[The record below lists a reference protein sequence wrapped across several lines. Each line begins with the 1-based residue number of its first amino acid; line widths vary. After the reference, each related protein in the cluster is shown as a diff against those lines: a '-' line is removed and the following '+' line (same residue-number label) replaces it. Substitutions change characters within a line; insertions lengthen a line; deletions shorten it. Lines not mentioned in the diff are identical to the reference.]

1 MTTTN
6 TTTKTDMELGSE
18 DDFAA
23 LLEKLKSDL
32 IKAALSKGQLITDY
46 PDPEALAEA
55 FRQAVTKNKGAQE
68 KKPAYVTL
76 VPDPYEPCLI
86 PEKDLELMSIS
97 DMRLQTHHRGKKVLL
112 RVKTA
117 PTRAAAIIA
126 IVEDQEGTAVLLS
139 LYPQLHVDLLT
150 IRHPAQGSV
159 AILKD
164 PFFETI
170 AEEAYSLQVYHPSDI
185 IWLED
190 HDERIPEQ
198 WRVHREIKSSAE
210 YRAEG
215 EELANKEHWLPALHS
230 YTLAIDTAVSP
241 DEKQQAH
248 LGRSEVNLQLDRPH
262 QAIRDAIEG
271 DHPTDCTEEPLLLQ
285 ARALYN
291 LGDFEECLQKLR
303 VLTVLFPKSVLGLS
317 LKSTVSKRLKEQD
330 DGEYAF
336 EDMLVEAQER
346 PPLIDCA
353 TFSSL
358 VEIRDAPGR
367 GKGLFLTKDVS
378 SGDLILCE
386 KAFSYCFMDKTSHKT
401 YPVLANVPRD
411 EAKGGGAVL
420 LWAQV
425 TEKLYHNPEY
435 IDNVQELFHGDHKKL
450 RITECDE
457 CPVVDGLMVER
468 IIHYN
473 AVNTPKTTSNDFE
486 TRVFIKKET
495 ALEIKNVDYTY
506 STSGIW
512 LLASRINHSCV
523 SNCRRSFIGDMQI
536 IRATQDMSAGTE
548 LLLSYRTP
556 ITFESY
562 EEVQKRLSTWGFE
575 CACDICKSRSKE
587 NKATLEKRRKI
598 CNEALEL
605 LKTQVLQFNFA
616 KARTLLKQLENTYK
630 GKSANKVR
638 LELAEICFAMG
649 DHYTDSVMPADFVKM
664 SVKSLESLGFIIVA
678 YVPGQKP
685 DDYRFEVKKW
695 GISTNYVVYLF
706 LNLAHMY
713 GIVSR
718 QLSIK
723 VFNYAI
729 ISYRMLVGEVVSM
742 PRLLPDAAE
751 HFNSIVHTAMNVRN

>member
-1 MTTTN
+1 
-6 TTTKTDMELGSE
+6 MELESE
-18 DDFAA
+18 DGYAA
-23 LLEKLKSDL
+23 LLKELKDDM
-32 IKAALSKGQLITDY
+32 IKAALSKGQLVTDY

-55 FRQAVTKNKGAQE
+55 FRQESTRNNGTQE
-68 KKPAYVTL
+68 KKPAYVTQI
-76 VPDPYEPCLI
+76 PEPYEPCLI
-86 PEKDLELMSIS
+86 PEKDLELMPIS
-97 DMRLQTHHRGKKVLL
+97 DMRLQTRHCGKKVLL

-117 PTRAAAIIA
+117 PAQAAAIMT

-139 LYPQLHVDLLT
+139 LYQQLHVDLLT
-150 IRHPAQGSV
+150 IRHPAQDSV

-164 PFFETI
+164 PFFEKI
-170 AEEAYSLQVYHPSDI
+170 ADKTYSLQIYHPSDI

-190 HDERIPEQ
+190 NDERIPEQ

-230 YTLAIDTAVSP
+230 YTLATDTAESP

-248 LGRSEVNLQLDRPH
+248 LGRSEVNLQLGRPH
-262 QAIRDAIEG
+262 QALRDAIEG
-271 DHPTDCTEEPLLLQ
+271 DHPTDCTEESLLLQ
-285 ARALYN
+285 ARAFYS
-291 LGDFEECLQKLR
+291 LGDFGECLQRLR
-303 VLTVLFPKSVLGLS
+303 VLTVLFPKSVLDLS
-317 LKSTVSKRLKEQD
+317 MQSTASKRLKEQD

-336 EDMLVEAQER
+336 EDMLVEAQET

-378 SGDLILCE
+378 AGDLVLCE
-386 KAFSYCFMDKTSHKT
+386 KAFSYCFMDGNSHKT
-401 YPVLANVPRD
+401 YPILANVLRD
-411 EAKGGGAVL
+411 EAKDGGSVY
-420 LWAQV
+420 LWTQV
-425 TEKLYHNPEY
+425 TQKLYHNPEH
-435 IDNVQELFHGDHKKL
+435 IDTIQELFHGDHKKL
-450 RITECDE
+450 QITECDRST
-457 CPVVDGLMVER
+457 VVDSFMVER

-486 TRVFIKKET
+486 TRVFSKKGSS
-495 ALEIKNVDYTY
+495 LEIDNMDSKY

-536 IRATQDMSAGTE
+536 IRATHEMSAGTE

-562 EEVQKRLSTWGFE
+562 EEVQKRLSTWGFK

-598 CNEALEL
+598 YDEALDL

-638 LELAEICFAMG
+638 LELAELCFAMG
-649 DHYTDSVMPADFVKM
+649 DRYTESVMPVDFVRM
-664 SVKSLESLGFIIVA
+664 SVKSLESLGFVIVA

-695 GISTNYVVYLF
+695 GMSTNYVVYLF

-751 HFNSIVHTAMNVRN
+751 HFNSIVHNALSIRS

>member
-1 MTTTN
+1 
-6 TTTKTDMELGSE
+6 MEIGSE
-18 DDFAA
+18 DGYTALMKELKAA
-23 LLEKLKSDL
+23 RS
-32 IKAALSKGQLITDY
+32 KAALSKGQLVTDY
-46 PDPEALAEA
+46 PHPEALAEA
-55 FRQAVTKNKGAQE
+55 FRQETAKNNGTRE
-68 KKPAYVTL
+68 KKPSYITQI
-76 VPDPYEPCLI
+76 PDPYEPCLI
-86 PEKDLELMSIS
+86 PEKDLELMPIS

-117 PTRAAAIIA
+117 PTRAAAIMTV
-126 IVEDQEGTAVLLS
+126 VEDEHGTAVLLS
-139 LYPQLHVDLLT
+139 LYQQLHLDLLT
-150 IRHPAQGSV
+150 IRHPAQDSV

-164 PFFETI
+164 PFFEKI
-170 AEEAYSLQVYHPSDI
+170 AEETYSLQVYHPSDI
-185 IWLED
+185 IWLQD
-190 HDERIPEQ
+190 HDERVPEQ

-215 EELANKEHWLPALHS
+215 EELANMEHWLPALHS
-230 YTLAIDTAVSP
+230 YNLAINTAESQ

-248 LGRSEVNLQLDRPH
+248 LGRSEVNLQLDRPR
-262 QAIRDAIEG
+262 QALLDAIEG
-271 DHPTDCTEEPLLLQ
+271 AHPTDLTEESLILQ
-285 ARALYN
+285 ARAIYN

-303 VLTVLFPKSVLGLS
+303 VLTVVFPKSVLGWS
-317 LKSTVSKRLKEQD
+317 MKSTVFERLKEQD

-336 EDMLVEAQER
+336 EDMLVEAQET

-378 SGDLILCE
+378 AGDLILCE
-386 KAFSYCFMDKTSHKT
+386 KAFSYYFMDEKSHEI
-401 YPVLANVPRD
+401 YPVLANLPRD
-411 EAKGGGAVL
+411 EMEAGGSVH

-425 TEKLYHNPEY
+425 TEKLYHNPEH
-435 IDNVQELFHGDHKKL
+435 IDTIQELFHGDHKKL
-450 RITECDE
+450 QITECDE
-457 CPVVDGLMVER
+457 RPVVDSLMVER

-486 TRVFIKKET
+486 TRVFSKTENS
-495 ALEIKNVDYTY
+495 LEINNMDFKY
-506 STSGIW
+506 STAGIW

-536 IRATQDMSAGTE
+536 IRATQKMSAGTE

-556 ITFESY
+556 FTFESY
-562 EEVQKRLSTWGFE
+562 EDVQMRLSTWGFK
-575 CACDICKSRSKE
+575 CTCDLCKSRSKE
-587 NKATLEKRRKI
+587 NKTTLEKRRKI
-598 CNEALEL
+598 YDEALDL

-638 LELAEICFAMG
+638 LELAELCFAMC
-649 DHYTDSVMPADFVKM
+649 DRYTDSVMPADFVRM
-664 SVKSLESLGFIIVA
+664 SVKSLESLGFVIVA

-695 GISTNYVVYLF
+695 GMSTNYVVYLF
-706 LNLAHMY
+706 LNLAHLY
-713 GIVSR
+713 GMVSR
-718 QLSIK
+718 QLSIH

-729 ISYRMLVGEVVSM
+729 ISYKMLVGEVVSM
-742 PRLLPDAAE
+742 PRLLPDATE
-751 HFNSIVHTAMNVRN
+751 HFNSIIHTALGLRS